1 MMSNKINLQSGLNKY
16 VKLNGKIKTW
26 LLEEISSWEEK
37 VNASFESS
45 YEDGLL
51 DGRKELAENL
61 LEQIKK
67 WEEE

>member
-1 MMSNKINLQSGLNKY
+1 MRNNPDDMSNQLIN
-16 VKLNGKIKTW
+16 KIKTW

-37 VNASFESS
+37 VNSSFESS

>member
-1 MMSNKINLQSGLNKY
+1 MLYSHSQFLACINTPFYLMFWY
-16 VKLNGKIKTW
+16 VYQFCIH
-26 LLEEISSWEEK
+26 IEK
-37 VNASFESS
+37 VNSSFESS

>member
-1 MMSNKINLQSGLNKY
+1 MRNNPDDMSNQLIN
-16 VKLNGKIKTW
+16 KIKTW

-45 YEDGLL
+45 YQDGLL

>member
-1 MMSNKINLQSGLNKY
+1 MMNNKRNLQSGLNKY
-16 VKLNGKIKTW
+16 VKLNGKLKTW

>member
-1 MMSNKINLQSGLNKY
+1 MNNKRNLQSGLNKY
-16 VKLNGKIKTW
+16 VKLNGKLKTW

-67 WEEE
+67 WEEK

>member
-1 MMSNKINLQSGLNKY
+1 MRNQIIFSIYVLFFVSSFVGQEDNNLVLN
-16 VKLNGKIKTW
+16 
-26 LLEEISSWEEK
+26 S
-37 VNASFESS
+37 SFESS

-67 WEEE
+67 WEAEHPNYLKDEN

>member
-37 VNASFESS
+37 VNSSFESS
-45 YEDGLL
+45 YEDGLS
-51 DGRKELAENL
+51 DGRKEIAENL
-61 LEQIKK
+61 LEQITK

>member
-1 MMSNKINLQSGLNKY
+1 MFERFPEKAFASSKGVISFLNA
-16 VKLNGKIKTW
+16 
-26 LLEEISSWEEK
+26 LEEINSWEEK
-37 VNASFESS
+37 VNSSFESS

-61 LEQIKK
+61 LEQITK

>member
-1 MMSNKINLQSGLNKY
+1 MRNNPDDMSNQLIN
-16 VKLNGKIKTW
+16 KIKTW

-37 VNASFESS
+37 VNSSFESS

-67 WEEE
+67 WEVN

>member
-1 MMSNKINLQSGLNKY
+1 MMNNKRNLQSGLNKY
-16 VKLNGKIKTW
+16 VKLNGKLKTW
-26 LLEEISSWEEK
+26 LLDEISSWEEK
-37 VNASFESS
+37 VNTSFESS

-67 WEEE
+67 WEEK

>member
-1 MMSNKINLQSGLNKY
+1 MRNNPDDMSNQLIN
-16 VKLNGKIKTW
+16 KIKTW

-37 VNASFESS
+37 VNSSFKSS

-67 WEEE
+67 WEEK